1 MYYASL
7 PICLDRLL
15 FETLA
20 NTIAMRVTNII
31 YESLVHNFAIFTMSS
46 RYRYRHTQFVKIER
60 RVGGMSDVSSECC
73 GNRTRA
79 QVAFEQVDWHVGD
92 IWYTL
97 HVCETTNDR
106 LPKDNSTI
114 TDCRVLG
121 HFSHFYSACRMYV
134 RMYFQ
139 RYTKIDLSWRNIEIE
154 IEVAIESRD

>member
-1 MYYASL
+1 MHLCQFIWTGSYLRRLRIQSRCASL
-7 PICLDRLL
+7 ISYMSLL
-15 FETLA
+15 Y
-20 NTIAMRVTNII
+20 II
-31 YESLVHNFAIFTMSS
+31 LYIILSKLKGASE
-46 RYRYRHTQFVKIER
+46 
-60 RVGGMSDVSSECC
+60 VSSECC

-154 IEVAIESRD
+154 IEIEIAIAIESRD

>member
-1 MYYASL
+1 MHLCQFVWTGSYLRRLRIQSRCASL
-7 PICLDRLL
+7 ISYTSLL
-15 FETLA
+15 Y
-20 NTIAMRVTNII
+20 II
-31 YESLVHNFAIFTMSS
+31 LRYS
-46 RYRYRHTQFVKIER
+46 RCHRDNRYRHTQFVKIER
-60 RVGGMSDVSSECC
+60 RVGGMSEVSSECC

-79 QVAFEQVDWHVGD
+79 QAAFEQVDWHVGD